1 MAFNRLSLLRAIN
14 NPKPT
19 LSNFFQQLVSTNY
32 VADTLFSDRE
42 LSFRFHGH
50 TQNSSSAFLKVDL
63 NRLCLLTCEQG
74 FNSFPQLRI
83 SRGGLFNEGGSGLL
97 CRLFQR
103 FEENFALTVHLTEF
117 QHVAGI
123 TSGGTEWIPPRF
135 LTFLRFW
142 TRRVL
147 LSNLPP

>member
-19 LSNFFQQLVSTNY
+19 LTDLLQELVATNY

-42 LSFRFHGH
+42 LSFRFHGLA
-50 TQNSSSAFLKVDL
+50 QNLESTFFNADRIYLV
-63 NRLCLLTCEQG
+63 TCQKG

-83 SRGGLFNEGGSGLL
+83 SRCGLFNEVGTCLL
-97 CRLFQR
+97 CRLIQSFR
-103 FEENFALTVHLTEF
+103 ENFTLTVHATEF
-117 QHVAGI
+117 QNVAGV
-123 TSGGTEWIPPRF
+123 TSGGPEWIPPTYLAF
-135 LTFLRFW
+135 QRFW
-142 TRRVL
+142 TRGVL